1 MQADELTNWRSTPL
15 FASSPVWVR
24 AFEWIEAHA
33 ATAEEGFHHEF
44 PDKAMFVRVMAY
56 ELKDRSEARYE
67 NHRSTIDLQ
76 YTIAGAE
83 GIEYTPS
90 RLLVPDGEY
99 DPEKDFQFFQSPDF
113 SYGRIDNHQG
123 HFCVLWPSDGHMPQL
138 RVEGFSA
145 VRKLVVKIPVALVV
159 GA

>member
-1 MQADELTNWRSTPL
+1 MHAAELANWRSTPL
-15 FASSPVWVR
+15 FSSSAVWSS
-24 AFEWIEAHA
+24 AFEWIETRA
-33 ATAEEGFHHEF
+33 ATAEAGVHYDF
-44 PDKAMFVRVMAY
+44 PDKSMFVRVMAY

-90 RLLVPDGEY
+90 RMLVPDGEY
-99 DPEKDFQFFQSPDF
+99 DRDKDFQFFQTPSRPH
-113 SYGRIDNHQG
+113 GRIDNHAG
-123 HFCVLWPSDGHMPQL
+123 HFCILWPSDGHMPQL
-138 RVEGFSA
+138 RVEGFSE
-145 VRKLVVKIPVALVV
+145 VRKLVVKIPLSLVA